1 MRETSQSLV
10 PDFEGDE
17 RAPETSDDAPSL
29 ECSTRL
35 ARAAQF
41 FAWDGGLPLAV
52 AVIPFVLDALGG
64 VFVGFAGLA
73 CIFVPLIAAFMRC
86 EVGLAQIKTRV
97 RNPPPIVR
105 QVLLAA
111 AVVVLLIFEI
121 GVSAALMHGNAPL
134 EVWYIAAGLYAIYL
148 ALIWAALRS
157 TRHPA
162 PRWG

>member
-1 MRETSQSLV
+1 MSEIRPSLV
-10 PDFEGDE
+10 PDFEHDE
-17 RAPETSDDAPSL
+17 RASDSFDDAPTL
-29 ECSTRL
+29 EYSTRL

-52 AVIPFVLDALGG
+52 AVIPFALDALGG
-64 VFVGFAGLA
+64 VFLAGLA
-73 CIFVPLIAAFMRC
+73 CIFVPLIAAFMRF
-86 EVGLAQIKTRV
+86 EVGLAQIRTRV

-121 GVSAALMHGNAPL
+121 GVSAALTHGNAPI
-134 EVWYIAAGLYAIYL
+134 EVWYIAAGLYVIYL

-157 TRHPA
+157 TSGAAASR
-162 PRWG
+162 